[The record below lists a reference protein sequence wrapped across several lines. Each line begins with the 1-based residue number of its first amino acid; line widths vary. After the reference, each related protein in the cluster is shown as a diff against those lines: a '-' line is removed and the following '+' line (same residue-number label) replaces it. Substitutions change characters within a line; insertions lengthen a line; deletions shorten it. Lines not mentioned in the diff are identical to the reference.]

1 MKNLNYYLF
10 LIGFLVSFPLYAKQ
24 TLIFASFDSSIMMD
38 ANVRIFKEIY
48 RRLGINIIIKNY
60 PAQRALSLANSG
72 ELDGDLVRRAD
83 GVSLQSNLIKV
94 PTTFIKGKAV
104 AFSKN
109 KNIILKGWESLKPY
123 KIAIL
128 RGHKGSEKHTRAYN
142 PEIINTAE
150 ELFYFLHKGR
160 ADIIIYPY
168 YAGIIHLKKLGITD
182 IYPLSPPLDEV
193 PIYHFLHKKHADLVP
208 KVDKII
214 QQIIKEGLPEKI
226 KRQVFEQR
234 K

>member
-1 MKNLNYYLF
+1 M
-10 LIGFLVSFPLYAKQ
+10 IV
-24 TLIFASFDSSIMMD
+24 T
-38 ANVRIFKEIY
+38 
-48 RRLGINIIIKNY
+48 
-60 PAQRALSLANSG
+60 
-72 ELDGDLVRRAD
+72 LDGDLVRRAEAID
-83 GVSLQSNLIKV
+83 LQSNLLKV
-94 PTTFIKGKAV
+94 PTSFIRGKAV

-109 KNIILKGWESLKPY
+109 KNIIIKGWESLKPY

-128 RGHKGSEKHTRAYN
+128 RGYKGAEKYTRLFN

-193 PIYHFLHKKHADLVP
+193 PIYHFLHKKHARLVP

-214 QQIIKEGLPEKI
+214 QQIIREDLPK
-226 KRQVFEQR
+226 KVKQQVLEQR